1 MLNLRRFRVSDD
13 NAETV
18 DIKKLTTLLSYYNK
32 LVRRFE
38 LPKMIID
45 LEYDSSY
52 TLYFDGPV
60 GCFSIF
66 EKDMQLQF
74 GLDMESGDYEKGF
87 ICDHDYFA
95 VAKMIKRIEGEE

>member
-1 MLNLRRFRVSDD
+1 MSEHDE

-18 DIKKLTTLLSYYNK
+18 DIKRLTTLLSYYNK

-38 LPKMIID
+38 LPKMVID
-45 LEYDSSY
+45 LEFNNCYSLDFEGVNGSF
-52 TLYFDGPV
+52 TL
-60 GCFSIF
+60 F

-74 GLDMESGDYEKGF
+74 TLEIDSGDYAKGF

-95 VAKMIKRIEGEE
+95 IANMIKRVEGVEGE

>member
-1 MLNLRRFRVSDD
+1 MSQDE

-18 DIKKLTTLLSYYNK
+18 DIKKLTKLLSYYNK

-38 LPKMIID
+38 LPKAVID
-45 LEYDSSY
+45 LE
-52 TLYFDGPV
+52 FDNCYSLDFDTVG
-60 GCFSIF
+60 GCFTLF

-74 GLDMESGDYEKGF
+74 TLETVSGEYSKGF

-95 VAKMIKRIEGEE
+95 VANMIKKIGEQE